1 MQEEIVSNH
10 SALQEYVQI
19 KSMNNI
25 YYWFMF
31 MHIVFCPSK
40 DVIKV
45 IGKSTFFFVSYKVR
59 LRKKMVHIVTGIHVN
74 HVIRRFM

>member
-25 YYWFMF
+25 YLLVHVYAY
-31 MHIVFCPSK
+31 CL

-59 LRKKMVHIVTGIHVN
+59 LRKKMVYIVTGIHVN